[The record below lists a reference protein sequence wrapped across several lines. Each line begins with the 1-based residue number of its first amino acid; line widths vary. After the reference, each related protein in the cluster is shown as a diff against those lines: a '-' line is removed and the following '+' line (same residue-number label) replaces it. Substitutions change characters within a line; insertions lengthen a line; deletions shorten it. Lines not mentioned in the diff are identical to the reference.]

1 MPSSTIIRPILTL
14 GCAVLLAS
22 CGGSSGKSDSS
33 GVQPPQ
39 TLETG
44 SVISMTDGHGVSY
57 KIISPTTL
65 ETGNGRFS
73 GTYSYAPGPA
83 SARFSTITSSGE
95 MTFTSATEGYYSAT
109 KYEST
114 VLSPEG
120 MGGPFKISK

>member
-1 MPSSTIIRPILTL
+1 MPSSIIIRPILTL

-57 KIISPTTL
+57 KIISPTML

-83 SARFSTITSSGE
+83 SAG
-95 MTFTSATEGYYSAT
+95 
-109 KYEST
+109 
-114 VLSPEG
+114 SP
-120 MGGPFKISK
+120 